1 MVLTIYDIS
10 HKLNINEVIKLM
22 NFNIEFYK
30 DKESK
35 RCYIEEFLD
44 SLEDKE
50 SKRCYI
56 EEFLDS
62 LDTKSRVHTLR
73 NIQLLSDFGYSLRE
87 PYSKNIDD
95 GIFELRIKQSSNIY
109 RVLYFFYK
117 DKNIILTN
125 GFIKKTNKTPKNEI
139 NIAKECKNKYY
150 RSIENERPK

>member
-1 MVLTIYDIS
+1 MLQKNGGDADELVLTIYDIS

-22 NFNIEFYK
+22 NFNIEFY
-30 DKESK
+30 
-35 RCYIEEFLD
+35 R
-44 SLEDKE
+44 DKE

>member
-1 MVLTIYDIS
+1 
-10 HKLNINEVIKLM
+10 M
-22 NFNIEFYK
+22 NFNIEFY
-30 DKESK
+30 
-35 RCYIEEFLD
+35 R
-44 SLEDKE
+44 DKE

-87 PYSKNIDD
+87 PYSKNIDG

>member
-1 MVLTIYDIS
+1 
-10 HKLNINEVIKLM
+10 M
-22 NFNIEFYK
+22 NFNIEFY
-30 DKESK
+30 
-35 RCYIEEFLD
+35 R
-44 SLEDKE
+44 DKE

-125 GFIKKTNKTPKNEI
+125 GFIKKQIKHLKMKLILQKNVKI
-139 NIAKECKNKYY
+139 NITGA
-150 RSIENERPK
+150 

>member
-1 MVLTIYDIS
+1 
-10 HKLNINEVIKLM
+10 M

-30 DKESK
+30 
-35 RCYIEEFLD
+35 
-44 SLEDKE
+44 DKE

-95 GIFELRIKQSSNIY
+95 GIFELRI
-109 RVLYFFYK
+109 FYK

>member
-10 HKLNINEVIKLM
+10 HKLNINEVIKLI
-22 NFNIEFYK
+22 NFNIEFY
-30 DKESK
+30 
-35 RCYIEEFLD
+35 R
-44 SLEDKE
+44 DKE

-125 GFIKKTNKTPKNEI
+125 GFIKKQIKHLKMKLILQKNVKI
-139 NIAKECKNKYY
+139 NITGA
-150 RSIENERPK
+150 

>member
-1 MVLTIYDIS
+1 
-10 HKLNINEVIKLM
+10 M

-30 DKESK
+30 
-35 RCYIEEFLD
+35 
-44 SLEDKE
+44 DKE

-73 NIQLLSDFGYSLRE
+73 NIQLLSDYSLRE